1 MPDAQKQKKGR
12 KMWIVI
18 LAVVLF
24 IIVGGFVCYLMF
36 GQQMIRNHLRG
47 LPGNAV
53 QYEPVNIEADSE
65 SPLRGKTVIFLGSSV
80 TRGYGAC
87 DTSFV
92 ELLAQKDGVI
102 PVKEAVGG
110 TTLITR
116 NKESYIPRMEN
127 LDPAIRADAFVCQL
141 STNDAKGKFPLGTV
155 SDSFERSSFD
165 TSTIAGALEYIVS
178 YAQETWNCPVMFYT
192 GTRYDS
198 EYYGKMV
205 ALLHEIAEKWD
216 CTVADLWSD
225 EALNNITDEQRRLYM
240 LDGIHPT
247 KAGYWKWWLEPIEAG
262 LIRMIEE

>member
-1 MPDAQKQKKGR
+1 MSDAKKQKKG
-12 KMWIVI
+12 KKTWAVI
-18 LAVVLF
+18 LAAVLF
-24 IIVGGFVCYLMF
+24 FMVGGYVCYLMF
-36 GQQMIRNHLRG
+36 GQQIIKAYLRR

-80 TRGYGAC
+80 TLGYGAC

-110 TTLITR
+110 TTLIRR
-116 NKESYIPRMEN
+116 NKNSYIPRMEKI
-127 LDPAIRADAFVCQL
+127 DPAIRADAFVCQL
-141 STNDAKGKFPLGTV
+141 STNDARGKFSLGTV

-178 YAQETWNCPVMFYT
+178 YARETWNCPVMFYT
-192 GTRYDS
+192 GTRYDN
-198 EYYGKMV
+198 EHYGKMV
-205 ALLHEIAEKWD
+205 ALLHEIEKKWG
-216 CTVADLWSD
+216 CTVVDLWSD
-225 EALNNITDEQRRLYM
+225 EALNNITDEQRKLYM

-262 LIRMIEE
+262 IIRMIED